1 MIPTDPMQKVAMP
14 RLDKTI
20 LPAFAAEDV
29 KRLLAACSNDCDRAL
44 VLCLLA
50 TGCRAAEFVN
60 LTIRDVEKKRH
71 GMGFVRPQSV
81 SVPHQGFLA
90 RRLPIAPHTPR
101 RRVTPTTCATPHNTM
116 PHILRFPW
124 TSHPSRHPANS
135 APRNHC
141 KPFHPVLY
149 FNHCPG
155 AIASRSSE
163 AK

>member
-90 RRLPIAPHTPR
+90 RRQGNHKHPRTQLPGKARAFADPVSRLAAPVPSPSPSEHRPR
-101 RRVTPTTCATPHNTM
+101 
-116 PHILRFPW
+116 
-124 TSHPSRHPANS
+124 
-135 APRNHC
+135 
-141 KPFHPVLY
+141 
-149 FNHCPG
+149 
-155 AIASRSSE
+155 
-163 AK
+163 